1 MTDYTYMFIQM
12 IVILGL
18 VCLIAFGI
26 LRYVLPRFAFAQ
38 RLQKNQVVKVVA
50 RCHLDYRH
58 QVMVAQVGAR
68 YFMLGVGDHSVTLL
82 SELNRCD
89 VEGT

>member
-18 VCLIAFGI
+18 VCLIAFGV

-38 RLQKNQVVKVVA
+38 RLQKNQLVKVIA

-68 YFMLGVGDHSVTLL
+68 FFLLGVGEHTVSLI
-82 SELNRCD
+82 SELNRTD
-89 VEGT
+89 VEET